1 MKSFRQYLNEQL
13 RDPEFAREYELVSE
27 EVDLGAQ
34 LALRRE
40 RIGLTQQQL
49 AARVGIKQPMIA
61 RIEHGQT
68 PTLQTLQ
75 RLASGLEARLVIS
88 SSGIVVEPLH
98 VANNEVCSVVKDAF
112 DHHYQRMLNEQ
123 VVITAKA
130 GIRHVSSEID
140 NETFTYTN

>member
-40 RIGLTQQQL
+40 QIGLTQQQL

-75 RLASGLEARLVIS
+75 RLAAGLEARLVIS
-88 SSGIVVEPLH
+88 SSGVAVESLPQH
-98 VANNEVCSVVKDAF
+98 EAAGKRRTVAEEVSKATNQPQTRLQNQNVKAAN
-112 DHHYQRMLNEQ
+112 QP
-123 VVITAKA
+123 AK
-130 GIRHVSSEID
+130 S
-140 NETFTYTN
+140 